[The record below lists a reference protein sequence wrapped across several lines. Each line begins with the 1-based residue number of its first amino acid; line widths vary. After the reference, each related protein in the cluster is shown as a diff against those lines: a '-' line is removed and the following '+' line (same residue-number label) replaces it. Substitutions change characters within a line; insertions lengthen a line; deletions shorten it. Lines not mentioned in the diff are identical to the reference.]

1 MTENGPVPPAAAG
14 LQTTTDQSTT
24 DQSTTDQ
31 STTDQSSTHQ
41 PTTDQSTTHQ
51 PTTVHKTSVD
61 GISELWED
69 QRTKTFDFDFDMY
82 NSKPWMLAKIV
93 LCISIIT
100 LTYVLYA
107 LHELPWTIFGFG
119 IGLLIYGVAP
129 FFAGLI
135 LGFGF
140 DDMKKALAVGIVIG
154 LISMFL
160 ALAIFVAPYSMGLAD
175 YTGEFMLEAWFY
187 FFISIINMISFVPA
201 GVAVGTASNMYE

>member
-1 MTENGPVPPAAAG
+1 
-14 LQTTTDQSTT
+14 
-24 DQSTTDQ
+24 
-31 STTDQSSTHQ
+31 
-41 PTTDQSTTHQ
+41 
-51 PTTVHKTSVD
+51 VD
-61 GISELWED
+61 GISELWEE
-69 QRTKTFDFDFDMY
+69 QKSKTHDHDFGMY
-82 NSKPWMLAKIV
+82 NSKPWMLAKVV
-93 LCISIIT
+93 LSISLIT

-107 LHELPWTIFGFG
+107 IQELPWTIFGFG
-119 IGLLIYGVAP
+119 AGLLLYGVAP

-140 DDMKKALAVGIVIG
+140 DNMKKALAVGIIIG

-160 ALAIFVAPYSMGLAD
+160 ALVIFILPYQLEYAQ